1 MRARKARPIQPVLSD
16 RRLRNELEA
25 DVFEIWI
32 GVSPLMS
39 RLRDPSAPFKD
50 DNPPTRRRRTAGE
63 RG

>member
-1 MRARKARPIQPVLSD
+1 MRARKARPIRPVLGD

-32 GVSPLMS
+32 GVSRLMS

-50 DNPPTRRRRTAGE
+50 DSRPTRRRRTAGE